1 MSDMEEIIRR
11 AISKG
16 TARIGCGF
24 LLIAIAVLLLVS
36 MSGCKPT
43 RLVTETIT
51 KTDTVTIRHDS
62 IIVHDR
68 IVPVEVQLPPSIQ
81 YVEIPITHD
90 TTSVLSD
97 KFYTSIASVF
107 NGTLQHSL
115 KTNPDAKVSG
125 SSIVHDTV
133 KVYVD
138 STMINNNSSHME
150 IKEVNKLTG
159 FQKIMQ
165 ALGWAF
171 IVVLIGSIVYFVRKF
186 LPIR

>member
-1 MSDMEEIIRR
+1 MGGDINRS
-11 AISKG
+11 AIG
-16 TARIGCGF
+16 EMVGRGGCGVAA
-24 LLIAIAVLLLVS
+24 LAIAVLILVS
-36 MSGCKPT
+36 LIGCKPT
-43 RLVTETIT
+43 KLVTETIT

-97 KFYTSIASVF
+97 RFYTSIASVF

-138 STMINNNSSHME
+138 STMINNNSSHTE

-159 FQKIMQ
+159 FQKTMQ
-165 ALGWAF
+165 GLGWAF
-171 IVVLIGSIVYFVRKF
+171 IVVLIGAIAYFLRKF

>member
-1 MSDMEEIIRR
+1 MGQLDKNAFGQMVG
-11 AISKG
+11 K
-16 TARIGCGF
+16 IGCGVLVF
-24 LLIAIAVLLLVS
+24 AIFILLIVT
-36 MSGCKPT
+36 MCGCKT
-43 RLVTETIT
+43 GKVVTETIT

-68 IVPVEVQLPPSIQ
+68 LVPVEVQLPASIQ

-97 KFYTSIASVF
+97 KYYTSVASVS

-115 KTNPDAKVSG
+115 KSNPDAKVSG
-125 SSIVHDTV
+125 SAVVHDTV

-138 STMINNNSSHME
+138 STMINNDYKKTE

-159 FQKIMQ
+159 FQKTMQ
-165 ALGWAF
+165 GLGWAF
-171 IVVLIGSIVYFVRKF
+171 ILAVIGAIAYFLRKF
-186 LPIR
+186 LPFR